1 MCVES
6 RVLGIYCRNAYLC
19 IKLRVEVTDIFPAS
33 RIGGLLRVI
42 IVKGGMQHFIS
53 RMWMPVIRVSFI
65 TIIFMFIHPNLDAQD
80 INQSEEKETR
90 KTVAVLTFEGKGIV
104 QYEAAALTDRL
115 STEINN
121 TGAVRIVER
130 GMMQEILTEQ
140 GFQQSGC
147 TSAECAVEV
156 GALLGVQYMI
166 SGSIGKIGDT
176 YTIDAKMV
184 SVQTGAT
191 DASKN
196 VTYAGKVD
204 GLITEIEILAWTI
217 LGLTPPNT
225 LLAKQKAGMPAGF
238 QSPVSPKTKLG
249 AMLRSTVFPGL
260 GQFYSDKSKWGYIWI
275 GAEAAVGALAY
286 LSYSQ
291 YKTANDDYTSSQ
303 AQYNSATDP
312 NLIAEYR
319 NKSEASHSDME
330 AANNQMK
337 LMLYA
342 GAGVWL
348 ANMVHAYMVGP
359 TAEEQVLKNTS
370 ATLAYDPV
378 YNQPKLELKIA
389 LE

>member
-1 MCVES
+1 MKRNLLLKCVS
-6 RVLGIYCRNAYLC
+6 LHKIKGRNYGYISCRR
-19 IKLRVEVTDIFPAS
+19 K
-33 RIGGLLRVI
+33 GGLLGVI
-42 IVKGGMQHFIS
+42 TVAGRIQHFIS
-53 RMWMPVIRVSFI
+53 RIWMHVIRVSYI
-65 TIIFMFIHPNLDAQD
+65 AIIFIIIHPDLDAQN
-80 INQSEEKETR
+80 IKQSEETDTR

-217 LGLTPPNT
+217 LGLTPPND
-225 LLAKQKAGMPAGF
+225 LLARQRAGMPAGN
-238 QSPVSPKTKLG
+238 QMPVSPKTKLG

-260 GQFYSDKSKWGYIWI
+260 GQFYSDKSMWGYIWI
-275 GAEAAVGALAY
+275 GTEAAVGVLAY

-291 YKTANDDYTSSQ
+291 YKSSHSDYTSFRD
-303 AQYNSATDP
+303 QYNSATDP
-312 NLIAEYR
+312 ALIAEYR
-319 NKSEASHSDME
+319 SKSESSHSEME
-330 AANNQMK
+330 TANDQMK

-342 GAGVWL
+342 GAGVWV
-348 ANMVHAYMVGP
+348 ANMVHAYLVGP
-359 TAEEQVLKNTS
+359 SKEDQANKASLR
-370 ATLAYDPV
+370 LAYDPE
-378 YNQPKLELKIA
+378 YKQPKLKLKIA